1 LKNKK
6 ALSPVVAA
14 IILIAV
20 TVAVSI
26 AAATWMGSISFSFM
40 KVDELKV
47 SSHTWAS
54 GNIYIDLVLKNL
66 GTTTITISEVQV
78 DDVTVTT
85 VSFPSGNATLGAG
98 DTAILRVIHS
108 FTSAAKHEFT
118 IITASGTKCVYIA
131 SASSTVSQI
140 DWVGDGSDGP
150 LDVSSANQIV
160 NNYAFLT
167 GNENAGET
175 TITVSGTSGFS
186 VDDEILLIQIQNSS
200 GGEAGTYEFKHISS
214 IMGNDITLT
223 SSLDNN
229 YYSGSFDS
237 VDATA
242 SQIVRV
248 PQYTSVTID
257 SGSSITA
264 PAWDGYTGG
273 IVVFRAETVTIN
285 NGGSI
290 DVSEKG
296 YRGGAYGPS
305 NNLDG
310 YQGESYLGK
319 GIGGSSTYG
328 VGKMNNAGAGG
339 SYICGG
345 GGEYG
350 GGATNSDP
358 WTGSG
363 DTYARKGE
371 VYGTADLTKIFFG
384 SGGGGQWN
392 GNDPNPSDGGDGGG
406 IIIIYANLIVAPTD
420 SFLAIGETT
429 NGIQQGS
436 YTYGSS
442 GGAGGAIFLYATT
455 IQGETNFC
463 RATGGSG
470 NHLPERDGGDG
481 GVGRIRL
488 DYVTLD
494 GTTTPSPGYTG
505 SVS

>member
-1 LKNKK
+1 
-6 ALSPVVAA
+6 VIAA
-14 IILIAV
+14 IILISV
-20 TVAVSI
+20 VVAVSI
-26 AAATWMGSISFSFM
+26 AAAAWMGSLSFLFM
-40 KVDELKV
+40 EVDEVAV

-54 GNIYIDLVLKNL
+54 DNSYVDLVVKNS
-66 GTTTITISEVQV
+66 GTSTITLK
-78 DDVTVTT
+78 DVKVNGVLATD
-85 VSFPSGNATLGAG
+85 VSFTPENATLSAG
-98 DTAILRVIHS
+98 GTSVVRVIQS
-108 FTSAAKHEFT
+108 FNSAMKYEFT
-118 IITASGTKCVYIA
+118 IATSSGTKYVYLA
-131 SASSTVSQI
+131 TAGSSSASQV

-150 LDVSSANQIV
+150 LAVSGVNQIV
-160 NNYAFLT
+160 NDYAFLT
-167 GNENAGET
+167 GNENMGDT
-175 TITVSGTSGFS
+175 TITVSDASGFAES
-186 VDDEILLIQIQNSS
+186 DEILLLQMQSS
-200 GGEAGTYEFKHISS
+200 SGEAGTYEFKHIGS
-214 IMGNDITLT
+214 ISGNDITLT
-223 SSLDNN
+223 SSIDNN
-229 YYSGSFDS
+229 YYSGSFDR

-248 PQYTSVTID
+248 PQYTTVTIE

-273 IVVFRAETVTIN
+273 IVVFRAETVSIN
-285 NGGSI
+285 TGGSI

-319 GIGGSSTYG
+319 GIGGGGYG
-328 VGKMNNAGAGG
+328 LGKLSNAGGG
-339 SYICGG
+339 GAYICGG

-350 GGATNSDP
+350 GGATDSDP

-363 DTYARKGE
+363 DTYARKGQ
-371 VYGTADLTKIFFG
+371 VYGIADLTKIFFG

-392 GNDPNPSDGGDGGG
+392 GNDPDPSDGGDGGG

-420 SFLAIGETT
+420 GFLAIGETT
-429 NGIQQGS
+429 NGIQYGS
-436 YTYGSS
+436 YEYGSS
-442 GGAGGAIFLYATT
+442 GGAGGSIFLYATT

-470 NHLPERDGGDG
+470 SHLPERAGGDG

-488 DYVTLD
+488 DYNTLT